1 MKVLYA
7 IAANLGRGIGWTA
20 QNAIAETRK
29 CGAYVSTF
37 TLDDVSDLAN
47 NPMKDLFFDHRLSQ
61 IVQATM
67 KTSLTFDILHVW
79 NSMGLESIKL
89 AKEAG
94 MKVVVERASTHPE
107 YQLRVLESE
116 YSNAI
121 DPITME
127 RMLKE
132 LELADMITVPSEF
145 AAQTYGS
152 FRTKVKIIPF
162 GVDSGHFQPKP
173 QAHDP
178 YRVLF
183 AGDNI
188 LRKGIRYMLDAWKL
202 ADKYWELWI
211 KTNMRLGNLPGN
223 IKLISEVPDMA
234 ELYNQVDVF
243 CLPSIEEGQALV
255 VWEAMA
261 CGLPCVVTRE
271 AGSLIQNGIHGV
283 IIPAKS
289 SKAIY
294 HALQDLVVAPLK
306 RDSLGKAARRLAE
319 QYPWER
325 YGASLYSAYEELLK

>member
-1 MKVLYA
+1 MRVLYA

-20 QNAIAETRK
+20 QNAISGARK
-29 CGAYVSTF
+29 CGAEIDTF
-37 TLDDVSDLAN
+37 TLEDAPDLAN
-47 NPMKDLFFDHRLSQ
+47 SAMKDIFFDHRLCQ
-61 IVQATM
+61 IVEASMEQY
-67 KTSLTFDILHVW
+67 DILHVW
-79 NSMGLESIKL
+79 NSMGLESIKV
-89 AKEAG
+89 AKEKG
-94 MKVVVERASTHPE
+94 LKVIVERASTHPE
-107 YQLRVLESE
+107 YQLRILESE

-121 DPITME
+121 DPITMD

-145 AAQTYGS
+145 AAQTYGHLE
-152 FRTKVKIIPF
+152 KVKIIPF
-162 GVDSGHFQPKP
+162 GVDSEHFQPKP
-173 QAHDP
+173 QVHDL
-178 YRVLF
+178 YRILF

-188 LRKGIRYMLDAWKL
+188 LRKGIRYMIDAWKL

-211 KTNMRLGNLPGN
+211 KTNIPLGNLPGN

-271 AGSLIQNGIHGV
+271 TGSLIQNGIHGI
-283 IIPAKS
+283 IIPAKN

-306 RDSLGKAARRLAE
+306 RDSLGKKARWLAE

-325 YGASLYSAYEELLK
+325 YGKSLYSAYEELLK